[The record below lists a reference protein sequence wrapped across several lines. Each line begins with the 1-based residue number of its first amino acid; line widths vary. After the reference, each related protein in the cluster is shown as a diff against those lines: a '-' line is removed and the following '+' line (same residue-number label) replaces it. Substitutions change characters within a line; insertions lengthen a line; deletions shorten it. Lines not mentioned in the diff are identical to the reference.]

1 MIEQEEKGDKV
12 FCTLES
18 EDKELEIEISSGIQS
33 LAFIES
39 EDFDFARILSGED
52 KRIRLNQLGLRLKGE
67 ANLTNITEEDFSIV
81 LFEDAEIYAVEPWTE
96 EPEQIF

>member
-1 MIEQEEKGDKV
+1 MIEREEKGDKV

-18 EDKELEIEISSGIQS
+18 EDKKLEIEISSGIQS

-39 EDFDFARILSGED
+39 EDFDFSKILSGED
-52 KRIRLNQLGLRLKGE
+52 KRIRLNQLGLRLKDK

-81 LFEDAEIYAVEPWTE
+81 LFEGAELYAVDPWSE
-96 EPEQIF
+96 EPRQLF